1 MKGLR
6 VHISPKKLRI
16 WNSAAPNTELV
27 VAPPIRI
34 RHAVVF
40 NTIGKGDEPHLCV
53 ER

>member
-1 MKGLR
+1 M
-6 VHISPKKLRI
+6 HISPKELRI
-16 WNSAAPNTELV
+16 WNSAAPNRELV
-27 VAPPIRI
+27 VAASPHKGI

>member
-6 VHISPKKLRI
+6 VHISPKELRI
-16 WNSAAPNTELV
+16 WNSAAPNRELV
-27 VAPPIRI
+27 VGI
-34 RHAVVF
+34 RHAVAF